1 MYKNMKLFLLIAI
14 ISPVSLSIIAN
25 EEIEE
30 EIVIVASRT
39 PTLASEVI
47 GSVASISQA
56 DIEVQMIDGLEQLV
70 RFIPGV
76 SSQKES
82 QYGRALTEDVQIRGI
97 QGGGIFLIDGVRISD
112 SYVGY
117 GLSLIHI

>member
-1 MYKNMKLFLLIAI
+1 MSNKLKVVKINI
-14 ISPVSLSIIAN
+14 DENP
-25 EEIEE
+25 
-30 EIVIVASRT
+30 
-39 PTLASEVI
+39 
-47 GSVASISQA
+47 SISQA
-56 DIEVQMIDGLEQLV
+56 YIEVQMIDGLEQLV

-82 QYGRALTEDVQIRGI
+82 QYGRALTEDLQIRGI

-117 GLSLIHI
+117 GRDTVDTDLLKKV